1 MGVKTSI
8 TLPKALL
15 RRLDRLNKNRS
26 AVLEKAALAYLANLG
41 KRARDRKDIETV
53 NRNADWLNREAMD
66 AGVPATAVNRGE
78 LYLDQKPTPT
88 PERTRLPI
96 WAFAVTRL
104 PAALG

>member
-41 KRARDRKDIETV
+41 
-53 NRNADWLNREAMD
+53 EAG
-66 AGVPATAVNRGE
+66 A
-78 LYLDQKPTPT
+78 
-88 PERTRLPI
+88 
-96 WAFAVTRL
+96 
-104 PAALG
+104 